1 MYDAERW
8 ECSMASVARK
18 SAAPLK
24 AAATNGD
31 RRFPPEAY
39 EYDDDVTPEAVDAIR
54 QKAAKLVEAEQWEV
68 VDGFG
73 ANEPA

>member
-1 MYDAERW
+1 MYDTERW
-8 ECSMASVARK
+8 ECNMAYM
-18 SAAPLK
+18 P
-24 AAATNGD
+24 NGD

-39 EYDDDVTPEAVDAIR
+39 EYDDDVTPEAVDMVR
-54 QKAAKLVEAEQWEV
+54 QKAAKLVEAEHWEV